1 MWVDRFYAEQAW
13 YLDLSEPPQVDP
25 ACRVI
30 ASTLK
35 ATPALA
41 DRLPL

>member
-1 MWVDRFYAEQAW
+1 VERFHVEQAW
-13 YLDLSEPPQVDP
+13 YLDLSEPPDLNPV
-25 ACRVI
+25 CKVI
-30 ASTLK
+30 ASTLR